1 MAIRYPLIISFKIM
15 GVELCM
21 KINTFQ
27 QLLNKS
33 LKVDADSVIYDYE
46 KMEKVP
52 VDPEIFNNLD
62 NKVFSM
68 KRGIVAFSL
77 DGSIYMS
84 PYFQN
89 LPKLLNYAGYKQGQI
104 THPFTETGRP
114 ADPESAEKW
123 RNLILEARSL

>member
-1 MAIRYPLIISFKIM
+1 
-15 GVELCM
+15 M

-27 QLLNKS
+27 QLLDQS
-33 LKVDADSVIYDYE
+33 LKVDADTVIYDYGKKE
-46 KMEKVP
+46 KKP
-52 VDPEIFNNLD
+52 VDPEIFKEMD

-68 KRGIVAFSL
+68 RRGIVAYSL
-77 DGSIYMS
+77 DGSIYMV

-104 THPFTETGRP
+104 THPFTETGTP

-123 RNLILEARSL
+123 RNLMLEARLF